1 MTETGNLNSEL
12 ITLGTLLKQI
22 RAKYDYANPVKALEA
37 TQIILNVMF
46 QIIYTL
52 HCFVKID
59 FKHNDLH
66 TGNVFILKRT
76 EIC

>member
-1 MTETGNLNSEL
+1 
-12 ITLGTLLKQI
+12 
-22 RAKYDYANPVKALEA
+22 
-37 TQIILNVMF
+37 MF

-76 EIC
+76 GNLLDNPKLPEQFKRRYTFDLPDGSKKSGIT